1 MVLLLVG
8 GLFEKLESGSADQSD
23 KVSTVNSKEKFSV
36 TSAAPAIQVLATST
50 VCFLLEST
58 GNPGVKMSRFGLASA
73 ENTAQTCHHAAAALL
88 TRCVASDDDGDAAGG
103 GTLRC
108 SLQMV
113 PAT

>member
-1 MVLLLVG
+1 MSS
-8 GLFEKLESGSADQSD
+8 KRSA
-23 KVSTVNSKEKFSV
+23 TP
-36 TSAAPAIQVLATST
+36 AAQTLARNY
-50 VCFLLEST
+50 FLALLELT
-58 GNPGVKMSRFGLASA
+58 HIHDVKMCRSGQAFA
-73 ENTAQTCHHAAAALL
+73 ERDRPKRAVHAAAALL